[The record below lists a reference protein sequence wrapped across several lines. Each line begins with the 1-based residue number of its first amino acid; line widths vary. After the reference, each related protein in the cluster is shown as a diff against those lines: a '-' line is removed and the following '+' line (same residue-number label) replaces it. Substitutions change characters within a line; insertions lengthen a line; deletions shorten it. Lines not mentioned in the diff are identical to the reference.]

1 MSDEPKIAVL
11 VPCYNEEAAIGA
23 VIGGF
28 KKALPQAVI
37 YVYDNNSRDQTMAVA
52 LSAGA
57 VVCREI
63 RQGKGNV
70 VRRMF
75 ADIDAD
81 IYILVDGDDT
91 YDPNDAPAMAEM
103 IWRDRLDMVNAKRT
117 DDDNAAAY
125 RTGHR
130 FGNAV
135 LTNTV
140 KAIFGDGLDDLLS
153 GYRAFSRRYV
163 KSFPALASGFEIETE
178 LTVHALA
185 LRMPIAEV
193 VSKYKDR
200 PVGSQSK
207 LRTYRDGFRILA
219 TILWLAKS
227 ERPFLIFGTLFVVSA
242 LTSIALAIPVFLTYA
257 ETGLVPRLPTAVAA
271 TGTML
276 LAFLSLATGF
286 ILDAVTRARLELRRL
301 HYLDRVAPGK

>member
-1 MSDEPKIAVL
+1 MNDEPKIAVL
-11 VPCYNEEAAIGA
+11 VPCYNEQAAIGA
-23 VIGGF
+23 VIDGF
-28 KKALPQAVI
+28 RRALPQALI

-52 LSAGA
+52 RAAGA
-57 VVCREI
+57 IVCREN

-75 ADIDAD
+75 ADIEAD

-91 YDPNDAPAMAEM
+91 YDPADAPAMAAM
-103 IWRDRLDMVNAKRT
+103 IWRDRLDMVNGKRI
-117 DDDNAAAY
+117 DHNNAAAY

-185 LRMPIAEV
+185 LRMPIAEIE
-193 VSKYKDR
+193 SNYKDR
-200 PVGSQSK
+200 PAGSQSK
-207 LRTYRDGFRILA
+207 LRTYRDGIRILA

-227 ERPFLIFGTLFVVSA
+227 ERPFLIFGTLFAVSA
-242 LTSIALAIPVFLTYA
+242 LTSIALAIPIFLTYA

-301 HYLDRVAPGK
+301 HYLDHLAPGS